1 LSSPEARVYIDSV
14 LKKNE
19 QPITQDFF
27 NEQEN
32 NLFKKEILS
41 TLVNNADI
49 HDFNAYKKD
58 REIQNYKNFSSLP
71 INYYG
76 SPMRS
81 VFGNSRLR
89 IPKNAKYEDAEIE
102 IFDKYDFGGE
112 FAGKGYISNLKK
124 IFDGIK
130 NKNTQDVMLGIE
142 YFAER
147 YGRGIYPED
156 EIAKKLGVEPNFVPV
171 SLKYPVSDLMTKEQW
186 EAYSK
191 KYFDQFEG
199 NTEGYS
205 YDWGILQ
212 DPYVKDGK
220 RVDFRYTEEGKKA
233 VEGMGNVA
241 KFSEYLSGSDDPFV
255 GINISSL
262 EPDVIVEKKAGGGGI
277 NINDLPKVNSI
288 PDVGSITPISPFEM
302 NETFGGPLYQMLNPG
317 AQQMVDRLGL
327 RGQGLSGI
335 MAETFGPGG
344 KIKLSK
350 AALAKIKP
358 LLKERK
364 VQRRFEESTDPNERL
379 GAQTKIKQIEKKIDK
394 IIADDQS

>member
-1 LSSPEARVYIDSV
+1 M
-14 LKKNE
+14 KKNE
-19 QPITQDFF
+19 EPITQNFF

-49 HDFNAYKKD
+49 HEMNAYKKD
-58 REIQNYKNFSSLP
+58 QEIQNYKNFSSLP

-112 FAGKGYISNLKK
+112 FAGEGYITNLKK

-130 NKNTQDVMLGIE
+130 NDNALDVYLGIE

-147 YGRGIYPED
+147 YGRGVYPED

-171 SLKYPVSDLMTKEQW
+171 SLKYPVSELMTKEQW

-199 NTEGYS
+199 DTEGYS
-205 YDWGILQ
+205 HTWGILE
-212 DPYVKDGK
+212 DPYIKDGK
-220 RVDFRYTEEGKKA
+220 LFDYTYSDEGRKA
-233 VEGMGNVA
+233 VEGMGNIA
-241 KFSEYLSGSDDPFV
+241 KFAEFLSGQDNPYYS
-255 GINISSL
+255 GNITSL
-262 EPDVIVEKKAGGGGI
+262 EPDVLVEKKAAGGGI
-277 NINDLPKVNSI
+277 NINDLPKVNPI
-288 PDVGSITPISPFEM
+288 PDVGSITPIPLSEM
-302 NETFGGPLYQMLNPG
+302 REAFGGPFYRMMNPG
-317 AQQMVDRLGL
+317 AQRMVDAMGL
-327 RGQGLSGI
+327 RGAGIKGLVSEAI
-335 MAETFGPGG
+335 GPGG
-344 KIKLSK
+344 KFKLSK
-350 AALAKIKP
+350 AAMAKIKP
-358 LLKERK
+358 LLQ
-364 VQRRFEESTDPNERL
+364 QRRRELDLSTNYDAVERAA
-379 GAQTKIKQIEKKIDK
+379 AQNRVKQIEKQIDK

>member
-1 LSSPEARVYIDSV
+1 

-49 HDFNAYKKD
+49 HEMNAYKKGS
-58 REIQNYKNFSSLP
+58 EIKNYENFSSLP

-112 FAGKGYISNLKK
+112 FAGKGYVSNLKK
-124 IFDGIK
+124 IYEGIK

-171 SLKYPVSDLMTKEQW
+171 SLKYPVSELMTKEQW

-205 YDWGILQ
+205 YDWGILE
-212 DPYVKDGK
+212 DPYVTDGK
-220 RVDFRYTEEGKKA
+220 RVDFRYTEEGRKA
-233 VEGMGNVA
+233 VEGMGNIA
-241 KFSEYLSGSDDPFV
+241 KFAEYLSGSDDPFV
-255 GINISSL
+255 GINISGL
-262 EPDVIVEKKAGGGGI
+262 EPDVLVEKKANGGDI
-277 NINDLPKVNSI
+277 NINDLPKVNPI
-288 PDVGSITPISPFEM
+288 PDVGSIIPIPPSEM
-302 NETFGGPLYQMLNPG
+302 REAFGGPLYQILNPSG
-317 AQQMVDRLGL
+317 QRLVDRMGL
-327 RGQGLSGI
+327 RGKGVGGFFES
-335 MAETFGPGG
+335 TVGPGG
-344 KIKLSK
+344 KFKLSK
-350 AALAKIKP
+350 NAMKKIKP
-358 LLKERK
+358 LLQQRKRELDLSTNYDAVERAA
-364 VQRRFEESTDPNERL
+364 
-379 GAQTKIKQIEKKIDK
+379 AQNRVKQIEKQIDK
-394 IIADDQS
+394 IIRDDQS